1 MDARGAPDR
10 LRYVFSKEQGDCHAY
25 FFHPDRILCR
35 CCRRAGGLH
44 DRRSSPHRGHRTVR
58 SNARTDLRN
67 ACTGGDRKVMVPLL
81 QAQFKV
87 TEALP
92 AAGRGGGDVRSSG
105 QALSPAGA
113 SAASYILTSGFLQS
127 RAALPVAQKPIT
139 VPLMV
144 HEASPAG
151 CAWT

>member
-1 MDARGAPDR
+1 MC
-10 LRYVFSKEQGDCHAY
+10 LKEQGDCHASS
-25 FFHPDRILCR
+25 FHPDRVLRR
-35 CCRRAGGLH
+35 CYRRAGGLH
-44 DRRSSPHRGHRTVR
+44 YRRSVAHRGHHTGRRNARTR
-58 SNARTDLRN
+58 RRTDLRD
-67 ACTGGDRKVMVPLL
+67 ARTGGRDRKVRVPLL